1 MNYINLLHLILFIMT
16 TWTRDASTDSL
27 IAHSKRTT
35 WLESFESCRDGFGG
49 SAIFEHCQPSTCN
62 ASNAIGKIAN
72 ISSNKDEYWI
82 NGFVQ
87 RSPVVVYEGCYYIQ
101 TATVNKIDRGQFSL
115 SENSVFSCSHRCP
128 SLTQGSFIFMNNVD
142 CLCVPKE
149 KYTTI
154 NKSSRLSV
162 KHCKNVCPGNKKDF
176 CGGKRTSNVT
186 FFSGYMI
193 QVADQSSDQFKNDIG
208 RTCGTTRN
216 GKLIYDFCY
225 KRNKAV
231 CADINAINETES
243 CIGSEY
249 SWFDSQMAC
258 INEDRVLSSTIG
270 THTCTNDSVWNG
282 KHSAEVIT
290 WGNFNELSNPE
301 LCLRVEVWG
310 TTKIQY
316 RLKAGD
322 CSEKLQ
328 PICVLKDEASNT
340 RTYDI
345 LYGSIGGIVGFLAV
359 LAIVVIVV
367 ILRYKSKI
375 SKTLQKR
382 PGYYSE
388 PTVPNFPKETHS
400 LVNVTEEGV
409 YNHLGDT
416 HEKFTTKSSGP
427 VYDVF
432 GNVDVLY
439 DVSITNN
446 RNQENIGDLYDSS
459 RAVEVYDT
467 IHGREIKTRSES
479 DTYNIVSTR

>member
-1 MNYINLLHLILFIMT
+1 MPDDIISLQAISSFKHHVKIF
-16 TWTRDASTDSL
+16 SDSL
-27 IAHSKRTT
+27 IAHSKKTT
-35 WLESFESCRDGFGG
+35 WLESFESCKDGFGG

-62 ASNAIGKIAN
+62 ASNGIGKIAN

-87 RSPVVVYEGCYYIQ
+87 RSPVVVYDGCYYIQ
-101 TATVNKIDRGQFSL
+101 TATVSKIHRGQFSL
-115 SENSVFSCSHRCP
+115 SENSVFSCSHRCH
-128 SLTQGSFIFMNNVD
+128 SLTQGSFIFMNNVE
-142 CLCVPKE
+142 CLCVPKM

-154 NKSSRLSV
+154 NRNSRLSI
-162 KHCKNVCPGNKKDF
+162 KKCKNVCPGNKEDF
-176 CGGKRTSNVT
+176 CGGNRTSDFT
-186 FFSGYMI
+186 LFSGYMI
-193 QVADQSSDQFKNDIG
+193 QAADSDQFKNDIG
-208 RTCGTTRN
+208 KTCGTTRN

-231 CADINAINETES
+231 CTDINTSNETVLES
-243 CIGSEY
+243 CTGSEY

-258 INEDRVLSSTIG
+258 INQDRVLSSIIG
-270 THTCTNDSVWNG
+270 TNPCTENSVWNG
-282 KHSAEVIT
+282 NHSAEVIT
-290 WGNFNELSNPE
+290 WEN
-301 LCLRVEVWG
+301 
-310 TTKIQY
+310 
-316 RLKAGD
+316 
-322 CSEKLQ
+322 
-328 PICVLKDEASNT
+328 
-340 RTYDI
+340 YDI

-367 ILRYKSKI
+367 ILRHKSKI

-400 LVNVTEEGV
+400 LVNVTKEGV

-432 GNVDVLY
+432 GHVDVLY